1 MKNSYIIHTVLL
13 LAILVAMSFS
23 LSQQSKFY
31 YAYTEKIFLKELDNK
46 LIVRYNK
53 NKKTD
58 KKLISSY
65 LELGDEFIKW
75 EDDSTCV
82 VVTDPSKMKNIK
94 DKILKQGDV
103 KTLNMMY
110 SVNSG
115 LEMGVTDEFIVK
127 FKENV
132 SQKEIEKLHKNHGVI
147 AVKTTDIYQLLKVPN
162 GADALEIANIY
173 PLPQSFT

>member
-1 MKNSYIIHTVLL
+1 MKNSYIIHIVLL

-31 YAYTEKIFLKELDNK
+31 YAYAEKIFLKELDNK

-75 EDDSTCV
+75 EDDSIMV
-82 VVTDPSKMKNIK
+82 
-94 DKILKQGDV
+94 
-103 KTLNMMY
+103 
-110 SVNSG
+110 
-115 LEMGVTDEFIVK
+115 
-127 FKENV
+127 
-132 SQKEIEKLHKNHGVI
+132 
-147 AVKTTDIYQLLKVPN
+147 
-162 GADALEIANIY
+162 
-173 PLPQSFT
+173 